1 MQSVFVPNLLAGQAA
16 FVTGGGSGIG
26 AGIAKMLARQGAR
39 VALLGRRKEKIDEV
53 AAEIVAAGGE
63 ARTWAGDVHEYA
75 TVDAA
80 IGEAAGAF
88 GRLDF
93 LVNSAA
99 GNFLSPAASLSANGF
114 RAVIDIDLCG
124 TFNASR
130 AAFAHLAKSVSR
142 LMRGDADAMVRQ
154 RVPLARFGP
163 VDEILRSGALS
174 LVASGRVRDG
184 HLASGRRRDVA
195 LRSRTVPRADGRGRR
210 PMRVLAALWLACA
223 AFALACPVAG
233 GCVLG
238 RRASAE
244 SSCGAATFK
253 AASRTSSRTPVTPR
267 ASSASRSTSPRRSLA
282 SSGYGGRALT
292 RCNGRI
298 SYRRSS
304 EETSTSRS
312 TAWKTRP
319 SDARACRSRGP
330 TSSTTRSSRSVAGRP
345 IERWTISAESGSRR

>member
-63 ARTWAGDVHEYA
+63 ARTWAGNVHEYA

-88 GRLDF
+88 GRLDL

-142 LMRGDADAMVRQ
+142 LMRGDADAMVRK
-154 RVPLARFGP
+154 RVPLARFGT

-195 LRSRTVPRADGRGRR
+195 LRSRTVPRADGGMTADAGARG
-210 PMRVLAALWLACA
+210 
-223 AFALACPVAG
+223 ALARVRGARAFLPGAG
-233 GCVLG
+233 GCVVGRPPARRARVG
-238 RRASAE
+238 RRP
-244 SSCGAATFK
+244 
-253 AASRTSSRTPVTPR
+253 SRRR
-267 ASSASRSTSPRRSLA
+267 AVCL
-282 SSGYGGRALT
+282 
-292 RCNGRI
+292 
-298 SYRRSS
+298 
-304 EETSTSRS
+304 
-312 TAWKTRP
+312 
-319 SDARACRSRGP
+319 RGP
-330 TSSTTRSSRSVAGRP
+330 P
-345 IERWTISAESGSRR
+345 